1 MTSPVLSRSIILTA
15 AGLALSSSVHAQSD
29 IDPTN
34 KYSWEEN
41 CGWMNWRD
49 ANNALQG
56 VRDRGTYLSG
66 YIWCENVG
74 WINVGNGSPPNGI
87 SYINATGADF
97 GVNVN
102 GATGN
107 LSGMAWGENV
117 GWVNF
122 GGGALASPAQ
132 PARFDSIA
140 NRFRGYAWAEKHRLD
155 QPRRCQLRQVR
166 GSALLRQLRSVHQ
179 RADPQRQRFQL
190 LPQQVRGGGCVRQL
204 RSVHDRPDPERQ
216 RLLVLPEQV
225 RGRLPVTPC

>member
-66 YIWCENVG
+66 
-74 WINVGNGSPPNGI
+74 
-87 SYINATGADF
+87 
-97 GVNVN
+97 
-102 GATGN
+102 
-107 LSGMAWGENV
+107 MAWGENV

-140 NRFRGYAWAEKHRLD
+140 NRFRGYAWAENIGWINLDDANSGKFVARLCYANCD
-155 QPRRCQLRQVR
+155 QSTNAPILNVNDFSCFLNKYAA
-166 GSALLRQLRSVHQ
+166 GDAFANCDRSTIAPILNVNDFSCFLNKF
-179 RADPQRQRFQL
+179 AA
-190 LPQQVRGGGCVRQL
+190 GC
-204 RSVHDRPDPERQ
+204 P
-216 RLLVLPEQV
+216 
-225 RGRLPVTPC
+225 